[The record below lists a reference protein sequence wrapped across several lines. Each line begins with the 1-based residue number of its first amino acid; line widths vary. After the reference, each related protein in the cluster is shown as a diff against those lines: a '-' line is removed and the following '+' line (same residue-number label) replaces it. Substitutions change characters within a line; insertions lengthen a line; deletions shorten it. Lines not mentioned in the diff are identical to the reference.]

1 MKIAVTGAS
10 GHIGSSVCRQL
21 LDRGYEVVALVF
33 DDKEAI
39 EGLPLEI
46 IKGNVL
52 DRSSLKSLLEGC
64 HGVIHAAGQIT
75 LGYKFDQKMYDIN
88 VKGTLNMLEVAKELG
103 VKRFVQFSSVHA
115 YRQGP
120 HDKPVTDQ
128 SEFIKDGESIYY
140 DQTKRDGHL
149 LALEAAKNGQ
159 EVMVVCP
166 TAVLGAPDHKISK
179 LGQAVID
186 IVKGNVPASVKGG
199 FDFVDV
205 NDVAMGSILAM
216 EKGIPGHTYILGNEY
231 HSIQSFGNLTL
242 ESAGSKKR
250 LIELPIFLAYVGLP
264 FIQLYAA
271 ITKRP
276 PLYDK
281 AYIDVLLDGNENT
294 SSERAKEELG
304 YNPRPLKET
313 LVETVKWFREN
324 GKI

>member
-10 GHIGSSVCRQL
+10 GHIGSNICREL
-21 LDRGYEVVALVF
+21 MERGYEVVALVY

-39 EGLPLEI
+39 EGLDIEI
-46 IKGNVL
+46 VKGNVL
-52 DRSSLKSLLEGC
+52 DRESLKNLMNDC
-64 HGVIHAAGQIT
+64 YGVIHAAGQIT
-75 LGYKFDQKMYDIN
+75 LGYKFNQRMYDVNVVGTKNVLEIAKECN
-88 VKGTLNMLEVAKELG
+88 VK
-103 VKRFVQFSSVHA
+103 RIVQFSSVHA
-115 YRQGP
+115 YSQKP

-128 SEFIKDGESIYY
+128 SRFINDGESIYY

-179 LGQAVID
+179 LGQAIID

-205 NDVAMGSILAM
+205 KDVAIGAILAI
-216 EKGIPGHTYILGNEY
+216 EKGIPGHSYILGNEY

-242 ESAGSKKR
+242 EASGSKKR
-250 LIELPIFLAYVGLP
+250 LIQLPIFLAYVGLP
-264 FIQLYAA
+264 FIQLYSAT
-271 ITKRP
+271 TKRP

-281 AYIDVLLDGNENT
+281 AYIDVLLDGNEVT
-294 SSERAKEELG
+294 SSDRAKEELG
-304 YNPRPLKET
+304 YAPRPMKET
-313 LVETVKWFREN
+313 LVETVQWFKSR
-324 GKI
+324 GVL